1 MILSYFN
8 CDWYISIVT
17 SYLQSITQNK
27 ECQLNKR
34 WSMLPVV
41 NNCNGKFANKSVI
54 TCDLAAAMLWAMG
67 FLKEQDKV
75 FLKEQGKQ
83 YMITEPYI
91 GQQAKLGATGHL
103 LAKATDISKQ
113 KDNGTKQQNLSNS
126 KMMNWN
132 RETKY
137 RKEIAKCIS
146 SFPRFVVLFHV
157 FSVSFGNVHARICT
171 RPTSTR
177 VHFITYTTKLLW
189 LARPDLGGRCILCN
203 LGITSQLFWNFQHPP
218 QEFFHLP

>member
-1 MILSYFN
+1 
-8 CDWYISIVT
+8 
-17 SYLQSITQNK
+17 
-27 ECQLNKR
+27 
-34 WSMLPVV
+34 MLPVV

-103 LAKATDISKQ
+103 LAKATDISEQ

-126 KMMNWN
+126 KMMN
-132 RETKY
+132 
-137 RKEIAKCIS
+137 
-146 SFPRFVVLFHV
+146 
-157 FSVSFGNVHARICT
+157 
-171 RPTSTR
+171 
-177 VHFITYTTKLLW
+177 
-189 LARPDLGGRCILCN
+189 
-203 LGITSQLFWNFQHPP
+203 
-218 QEFFHLP
+218 